1 METTK
6 NLRALYLAKI
16 LYEQTDEDHPLSTNQ
31 LIEALKKEFGIS
43 AHRVT
48 IYEDMEQLRSF
59 GLDIYTAHRYELKE
73 LRSEPR
79 VNLYHLLFLRIPS

>member
-31 LIEALKKEFGIS
+31 LIEALQNEFGIS

-59 GLDIYTAHRYELKE
+59 GLDIYTVKSTQKRD
-73 LRSEPR
+73 RGTQGQ
-79 VNLYHLLFLRIPS
+79 